1 MLRQHSRL
9 VDAGLRLFDLLI
21 FTSVLPAAHFVRIQ
35 LLHESRWPFSTQK
48 YFPLLA
54 TVILVWLAATR
65 VFNLYESYRTQSFF
79 TELVRLAK
87 SIAVAGAAA
96 GAAGFLW
103 RDHEIPR
110 GMLGLYVGLAFLVL
124 ALVRI
129 TVRQAAR
136 EARRRG
142 YNTRLF
148 AVVGSGDLAEDV
160 VERFASH
167 PEWGYSFAG
176 HVLDDAAVAEEGT
189 RILGRISQFGA
200 LLENTVLD
208 EVIFAVPTEQLAAVQ
223 SAVRLCEV
231 QGIEAR
237 ICMDV
242 QGAGIARLAFTD
254 VGGLPALALSTGPRD
269 ELALAVK
276 RAFDLAVSSLVI
288 LLLAP
293 LLAGVALAIWLD
305 SPGPILFRQRRVGLN
320 GREFWLYKF
329 RSMHQDAEARLA
341 GLRAHNEASG
351 PVFKMRNDP
360 RVTRV
365 GRFIRK
371 TSLDEFPQFWNVLRG
386 EMSVV
391 GPRPP
396 LPAEVR
402 QYKRWQR
409 RRLSVK
415 PGITCEWQV
424 SGRSNV
430 DFDRWME
437 LDLHYIDNWSLWN
450 DIRICARTIPA
461 VLLTRG
467 AH

>member
-1 MLRQHSRL
+1 MAFLM
-9 VDAGLRLFDLLI
+9 
-21 FTSVLPAAHFVRIQ
+21 
-35 LLHESRWPFSTQK
+35 
-48 YFPLLA
+48 
-54 TVILVWLAATR
+54 LAAMR
-65 VFNLYESYRTQSFF
+65 ILAR
-79 TELVRLAK
+79 RLA
-87 SIAVAGAAA
+87 
-96 GAAGFLW
+96 
-103 RDHEIPR
+103 HE
-110 GMLGLYVGLAFLVL
+110 V
-124 ALVRI
+124 
-129 TVRQAAR
+129 
-136 EARRRG
+136 RRRG

-160 VERFASH
+160 LERFASH
-167 PEWGYSFAG
+167 PEWGYEFAG
-176 HVLDDAAVAEEGT
+176 YILDGEAPAEVGELVLGRAEQIGTILDD
-189 RILGRISQFGA
+189 
-200 LLENTVLD
+200 TVLD
-208 EVIFAVPTEQLAAVQ
+208 EVIFAVPPERFASAQ
-223 SAVRLCEV
+223 SAARLCEE
-231 QGIEAR
+231 QGIETR
-237 ICMDV
+237 ICFDL
-242 QGAGIARLAFTD
+242 QGGGIARLGVTD
-254 VGGLPALALSTGPRD
+254 IGGLPAITFSSGPSN
-269 ELALAVK
+269 EVALAVK
-276 RAFDLAVSSLVI
+276 RAFDLAVSAAVL

-293 LLAGVALAIWLD
+293 LLLGVAIAIWLD
-305 SPGPILFRQRRVGLN
+305 SPGPVFFRQRRVGLN

-341 GLRAHNEASG
+341 ELRAHNEVSG

-424 SGRSNV
+424 SGRSTV
-430 DFDRWME
+430 DFDRWMA

-461 VLLTRG
+461 VFMGHG